1 MDIHCTSY
9 YYYPCKPI
17 SVNIIIIL
25 LTFTQKV
32 NIGFFIMAVV
42 IMARH
47 SKKKKKRDGSTV
59 TVKLVSQL
67 VSWFFSHVIIPI
79 LLSFVD
85 IGLRLQ
91 SP

>member
-9 YYYPCKPI
+9 YHSPRKPI
-17 SVNIIIIL
+17 SVSIIIIP
-25 LTFTQKV
+25 LTFAQKV

-47 SKKKKKRDGSTV
+47 SKKKKKRDGSSV

-67 VSWFFSHVIIPI
+67 VNWFFSHVIIPI
-79 LLSFVD
+79 LLSLVD

-91 SP
+91 FP